1 MVVTSDALVGGGTSE
16 TPTWRNHMRSQT
28 IAPTLLCLLAPVLA
42 QAAAPAPIPTPPYIE
57 GSGLTEVHASVNGQ
71 EGTFLIDTGGGI
83 SIITPKFAERIGCK
97 PWGQITGF
105 RLTGERLDAPHCDG
119 VSFEMG
125 GGKFKAP
132 AVGVF
137 DIMQFIGANA
147 PPLDGSLGLD
157 IFAGKV
163 VTRIPGVGLV
173 IETPASF
180 KARIAGAKEL
190 PVRVVRDAEGL
201 ALTLNGAVQ
210 TPAGLAYME
219 LDTGNTGTF
228 FVGNHIAALLG
239 MQPDSAAP
247 FAGSLTLANGI
258 VASGPTRTTSL
269 IMDGNIGA
277 GFLNHWTMTM
287 DLEHGRL
294 WLAPLPADAPE
305 KKAKH

>member
-1 MVVTSDALVGGGTSE
+1 MQSRSLIAVAL
-16 TPTWRNHMRSQT
+16 P
-28 IAPTLLCLLAPVLA
+28 LLLAPILA
-42 QAAAPAPIPTPPYIE
+42 SAGDPAPISIPTPPYIE
-57 GSGLTEVHASVNGQ
+57 GSGLTEVHATVNGQ

-83 SIITPKFAERIGCK
+83 SIITPKFAEKIGCK

-105 RLTGERLDAPHCDG
+105 RLSGERLDAPHCDG

-125 GGKFKAP
+125 GGKFQAP

-147 PPLDGSLGLD
+147 PVLDGSLGLD

-163 VTRIPGVGLV
+163 VSRVPGQGLV
-173 IETPASF
+173 VETPASF
-180 KARIAGAKEL
+180 KARIAAGKEL

-219 LDTGNTGTF
+219 LDTGNTGTL

-239 MQPDSAAP
+239 LKPDSSGVQA
-247 FAGSLTLANGI
+247 SLTLANGI
-258 VASGPTRTTSL
+258 VVSGPARTTNM

-277 GFLNHWTMTM
+277 GVLNHWIMTM

-294 WLAPLPADAPE
+294 WLAPAPE
-305 KKAKH
+305 EAKSGDKK

>member
-1 MVVTSDALVGGGTSE
+1 MQSRSSMAVAL
-16 TPTWRNHMRSQT
+16 P
-28 IAPTLLCLLAPVLA
+28 LLLAPILA
-42 QAAAPAPIPTPPYIE
+42 SAGEPAPLSIPTPPYIE
-57 GSGLTEVHASVNGQ
+57 GSGLTEVHATVNGQ

-83 SIITPKFAERIGCK
+83 SIITPDFAKRIGCK

-105 RLTGERLDAPHCDG
+105 RLDGGRLDAPHCDG

-125 GGKFKAP
+125 GEKFRAP
-132 AVGVF
+132 AAGVF
-137 DIMQFIGANA
+137 DLMKLIGANA
-147 PPLDGSLGLD
+147 PVIDGSLGLD

-163 VTRIPGVGLV
+163 VSRVPGQGLV

-180 KARIAGAKEL
+180 KARMAAGKEL

-201 ALTLNGAVQ
+201 ALTLDGAVQ

-219 LDTGNTGTF
+219 LDTGNTGTL

-239 MQPDSAAP
+239 LKPDASAVQA
-247 FAGSLTLANGI
+247 SLTLANGI
-258 VASGPTRTTSL
+258 MASGPARTTNL

-277 GFLNHWTMTM
+277 GFLNHWIMTM

-294 WLAPLPADAPE
+294 WLAPAPE
-305 KKAKH
+305 TKAAK